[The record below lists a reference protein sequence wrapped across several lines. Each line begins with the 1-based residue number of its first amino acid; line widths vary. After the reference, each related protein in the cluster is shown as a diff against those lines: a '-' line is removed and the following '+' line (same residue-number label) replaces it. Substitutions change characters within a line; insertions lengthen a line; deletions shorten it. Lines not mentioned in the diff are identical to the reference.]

1 MVMVMMMMMMMMIS
15 RINLGGEQKQLL
27 PHLFG

>member
-1 MVMVMMMMMMMMIS
+1 MMMVMMMMMMMIS